1 VVDQELKRIAEVLTN
16 TFTIGEWKQPLV
28 MRRNEKKTGMGKAK
42 TKKSRQVKEDK
53 K

>member
-1 VVDQELKRIAEVLTN
+1 MVDQELKRIAEVLTN

-28 MRRNEKKTGMGKAK
+28 MRRYEKKTGMGKAK